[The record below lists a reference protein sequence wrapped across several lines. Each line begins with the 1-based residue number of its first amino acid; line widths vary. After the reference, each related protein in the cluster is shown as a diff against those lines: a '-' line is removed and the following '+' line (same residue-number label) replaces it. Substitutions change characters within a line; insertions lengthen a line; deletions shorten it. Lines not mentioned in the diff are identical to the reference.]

1 MGFLKK
7 LFSSGNKGET
17 GNEQPPQLKNI
28 YTDKYF
34 KERYIEQD
42 IYDNPAVIDGCFKM
56 IKSYFIDNKLT
67 EKVPEPI
74 NHPFNLDQAVNDDI
88 GFNMYCKAFNLPD
101 SQIIMTLTLAFSDFL
116 IKTYGF
122 KAYRDAEPE
131 LPLRSMTLKYDKNGA
146 VLSLYPFE
154 YSLKVLQNESTFSEL
169 FNKLDGQLKAIPDFK
184 ELLKTD
190 EFIESTKDLLN
201 DIIEKNKD
209 KNL

>member
-1 MGFLKK
+1 
-7 LFSSGNKGET
+7 
-17 GNEQPPQLKNI
+17 
-28 YTDKYF
+28 
-34 KERYIEQD
+34 
-42 IYDNPAVIDGCFKM
+42 M

-74 NHPFNLDQAVNDDI
+74 NHPFNLDQADNDDI

-122 KAYRDAEPE
+122 KAYSDAEPE

-154 YSLKVLQNESTFSEL
+154 YSLKVLQNESTYSEL
-169 FNKLDGQLKAIPDFK
+169 FNKQDGQLKAIPDFK

-201 DIIEKNKD
+201 DIIEKNKNKKKKPKKTPTHSEKANAMIALHERGGIFVIPIPWD
-209 KNL
+209 AGSANI